1 MVSLAILLAA
11 APAQLDTPRMPD
23 PEAYGQINP
32 DDLQTVNIKAS
43 QVHFPEVQL
52 HGDDYYDFQTL
63 EFLMDGEWANAKKL
77 KPKAMNFI
85 NYMGFRP
92 IHELLMHHDS
102 YEYVKKLCEHG
113 ADVNARDEHGWHPL
127 ATAAWNNRI
136 GAARALLECGADA
149 SVLAHVYHDE
159 SEYTSEFG
167 TGAKTAGRIARDRV
181 SARRAMRVARP
192 AADAPS
198 PAAGVR
204 GSREPP
210 RLRRAVRR
218 AAAAAQA
225 GRRAALPRRGAG
237 ALVPVARSV
246 SSVESSPT

>member
-1 MVSLAILLAA
+1 M
-11 APAQLDTPRMPD
+11 LD
-23 PEAYGQINP
+23 
-32 DDLQTVNIKAS
+32 
-43 QVHFPEVQL
+43 
-52 HGDDYYDFQTL
+52 
-63 EFLMDGEWANAKKL
+63 FLCDGEWNNAKKL

-102 YEYVKKLCEHG
+102 YEYVKKLCENG

-225 GRRAALPRRGAG
+225 GRGAALPRRGAG
-237 ALVPVARSV
+237 AVVPVEV
-246 SSVESSPT
+246 GV

>member
-1 MVSLAILLAA
+1 
-11 APAQLDTPRMPD
+11 
-23 PEAYGQINP
+23 
-32 DDLQTVNIKAS
+32 
-43 QVHFPEVQL
+43 
-52 HGDDYYDFQTL
+52 
-63 EFLMDGEWANAKKL
+63 
-77 KPKAMNFI
+77 MNFI

-181 SARRAMRVARP
+181 RGDPHAHRVETARHHIRKLGAARQDQGQGARP
-192 AADAPS
+192 ERSSEFTRRRRELAHDVG
-198 PAAGVR
+198 GV
-204 GSREPP
+204 
-210 RLRRAVRR
+210 L
-218 AAAAAQA
+218 
-225 GRRAALPRRGAG
+225 
-237 ALVPVARSV
+237 
-246 SSVESSPT
+246 